1 LVKLK
6 LEMKKVIKLTTLATH
21 NIALLFLVFSPIS
34 CDNQQFDSEIPFVAF
49 PDIVINLTSQQ
60 YLDLRNPLGHVAI
73 DGGLRGIII
82 FTNASVNEY
91 VAFER
96 NCSYQPNNACAQ
108 VEVAASGLS
117 LHDQCCGSTF
127 DIEFGNPSGGP
138 ATSPLRRYRTFL
150 NGNVLTITD
159 EPLN

>member
-1 LVKLK
+1 
-6 LEMKKVIKLTTLATH
+6 MKKVIKLTTLAN

-34 CDNQQFDSEIPFVAF
+34 CDNTQFNTEIPFVAF
-49 PDIVINLTSQQ
+49 ADIDINLNSQQ
-60 YLDLRNPLGHVAI
+60 YLALRNPYGNVEI
-73 DGGLRGIII
+73 EGGMRGIII
-82 FTNASVNEY
+82 FTNSSVTQY

-96 NCSYQPNNACAQ
+96 NCSYLPNNACAQ

-138 ATSPLRRYRTFL
+138 ATSPLRRYRTSL
-150 NGNVLTITD
+150 NGNVLTIRD